1 MTLDIFNPTV
11 SVVPKGLEGKTI
23 LLYGDNST
31 GKTKQATRMEK
42 PYVMA
47 FEKGLNAIAGVPYA
61 SINKWADFK
70 KVNKQLTGKDVER
83 AKEVYSTIIVD
94 TVDAMVPM
102 VSNYVANQHGATDIA
117 SGNGGY
123 GLWKQLET
131 EFWEQINLLTG
142 AGFTV
147 VFIGHEERDKDTNR
161 IEPKGGKR
169 DMQIVRDLTDIIV
182 YLKSQ
187 GVDEDG
193 NVILSNGYVRATE
206 EYFARSRF
214 DLMPNSIVPF
224 TAEKLAEAIKI
235 GIEREEKAGSK
246 TVSYDEYVEQNKTEE
261 LNFEELKGKLRN
273 LGNKYVEADR
283 LDEFHQGMEDK
294 FGEGTKVADLKE
306 RQVEAISI
314 LIDEFEEKLQK

>member
-1 MTLDIFNPTV
+1 MSLDIFNPTI

-42 PYVMA
+42 PFVMA
-47 FEKGLNAIAGVPYA
+47 FEKGLNAISGVPYA
-61 SINKWADFK
+61 SINKWADFR
-70 KVNKQLTGKDVER
+70 KVNKQLTGKDLER
-83 AKEVYSTIIVD
+83 AKEAYSTIIVD

-102 VSNYVANQHGATDIA
+102 VSNYVANQHGANDIA
-117 SGNGGY
+117 SGNGGF

-169 DMQIVRDLTDIIV
+169 DMQIIRDLTDIIV

-193 NVILSNGYVRATE
+193 NVILSNGYVRATD

-224 TAEKLAEAIKI
+224 TAENLADAIKI
-235 GIEREEKAGSK
+235 GIEREEEAGNK
-246 TVSYDEYVEQNKTEE
+246 TVSYSEYVEQNKTED
-261 LNFEELKGKLRN
+261 LNFEEIKEALKAAGA
-273 LGNKYVEADR
+273 KYHEAGR
-283 LDEFHQGMEDK
+283 VDEFIDK
-294 FGEGTKVADLKE
+294 LNDTFGEGADVKE
-306 RQVEAISI
+306 LRPKQVEAMSV
-314 LIDEFEEKLQK
+314 LLQDLRESF

>member
-1 MTLDIFNPTV
+1 MSLDIFNPTI

-42 PYVMA
+42 PFVMA

-61 SINKWADFK
+61 SINKWADFR
-70 KVNKQLTGKDVER
+70 KVNKQLTGKDLER
-83 AKEVYSTIIVD
+83 AKEAYSTIIVD

-102 VSNYVANQHGATDIA
+102 VSNYVANQHGANDIA

-193 NVILSNGYVRATE
+193 NVILSNGYVRATD

-224 TAEKLAEAIKI
+224 TAENLADAIKI
-235 GIEREEKAGSK
+235 GIEREEEAGNK
-246 TVSYDEYVEQNKTEE
+246 TVSYSEYVEQNKTED
-261 LNFEELKGKLRN
+261 LNFEEIKDALKAAGA
-273 LGNKYVEADR
+273 KYHEAGR
-283 LDEFHQGMEDK
+283 VDEFIDK
-294 FGEGTKVADLKE
+294 LNDTFGEGADVKE
-306 RQVEAISI
+306 LRPKQVEAMSV
-314 LIDEFEEKLQK
+314 LLQELRESF

>member
-1 MTLDIFNPTV
+1 MSLDIFNPTI

-42 PYVMA
+42 PFVMA

-61 SINKWADFK
+61 SINKWADFR
-70 KVNKQLTGKDVER
+70 KVNKQLTGKDLER
-83 AKEVYSTIIVD
+83 AKEAYSTIIVD

-102 VSNYVANQHGATDIA
+102 VSNYVANQHGANDIA

-193 NVILSNGYVRATE
+193 NVILSNGYVRATD

-224 TAEKLAEAIKI
+224 TAENLADAIKI
-235 GIEREEKAGSK
+235 GIEREEEAGNK
-246 TVSYDEYVEQNKTEE
+246 TVSYSEYVEQNKTED
-261 LNFEELKGKLRN
+261 LNFEEIKEALKAAGA
-273 LGNKYVEADR
+273 KYHEAGR
-283 LDEFHQGMEDK
+283 VDEFIDK
-294 FGEGTKVADLKE
+294 LNDTFGEGADVKE
-306 RQVEAISI
+306 LRPKQVEAMSV
-314 LIDEFEEKLQK
+314 LLQDLRESF

>member
-31 GKTKQATRMEK
+31 GKTKQATRMDK

-102 VSNYVANQHGATDIA
+102 VSNYVANQHGEKDIA

-193 NVILSNGYVRATE
+193 NVILSNGYVRATD

-224 TAEKLAEAIKI
+224 TAENLADAIKI
-235 GIEREEKAGSK
+235 GIEREEEAGNK
-246 TVSYDEYVEQNKTEE
+246 TVSYSEYVEQNKTED
-261 LNFEELKGKLRN
+261 LNFEEIKEALKAAGA
-273 LGNKYVEADR
+273 KYHEAGR
-283 LDEFHQGMEDK
+283 VDEFIDK
-294 FGEGTKVADLKE
+294 LNDTFGEGADVKE
-306 RQVEAISI
+306 LRPKQVEAMSV
-314 LIDEFEEKLQK
+314 LLQDLRESF

>member
-1 MTLDIFNPTV
+1 MSLDIFNPTI

-31 GKTKQATRMEK
+31 GKTKQATRMDK
-42 PYVMA
+42 PFVMA

-61 SINKWADFK
+61 SINKWADFR
-70 KVNKQLTGKDVER
+70 KVNKQLTGKDLER
-83 AKEVYSTIIVD
+83 AKEAYSTIIVD

-193 NVILSNGYVRATE
+193 NVILSNGYVRATD

-224 TAEKLAEAIKI
+224 TAENLADAIKI
-235 GIEREEKAGSK
+235 GIEREEEAGNK
-246 TVSYDEYVEQNKTEE
+246 TVSYSEYVEQNKTEE
-261 LNFEELKGKLRN
+261 LNFAELQESLKAAGT
-273 LGNKYVEADR
+273 KYHEAGR
-283 LDEFHQGMEDK
+283 VDEFTEKLFDT
-294 FGEGTKVADLKE
+294 FGEDSNVRTLKPK
-306 RQVEAISI
+306 QVEAMSV
-314 LIDEFEEKLQK
+314 LLQDLRDSF

>member
-1 MTLDIFNPTV
+1 MSLDIFNPTI

-61 SINKWADFK
+61 SINKWSDFRK
-70 KVNKQLTGKDVER
+70 INKQLTGKDLER

-117 SGNGGY
+117 SGNGGF

-193 NVILSNGYVRATE
+193 NVILSNGYVRATD

-224 TAEKLAEAIKI
+224 TAENLADAIKI
-235 GIEREEKAGSK
+235 GIEREEEAGNK
-246 TVSYDEYVEQNKTEE
+246 TVSYSEYVEQNKTED
-261 LNFEELKGKLRN
+261 LNFEEIKAALQAA
-273 LGNKYVEADR
+273 GNKYNEAGR
-283 LDEFHQGMEDK
+283 VDEFIDK
-294 FGEGTKVADLKE
+294 LNDTFGEGADVKE
-306 RQVEAISI
+306 LRPKQVEAMSV
-314 LIDEFEEKLQK
+314 LLQDLRESF

>member
-1 MTLDIFNPTV
+1 MSLDIFNPTI

-42 PYVMA
+42 PFVMA
-47 FEKGLNAIAGVPYA
+47 FEKGLNAISGVPYA
-61 SINKWADFK
+61 SINKWADFR
-70 KVNKQLTGKDVER
+70 KVNKQLTGKDLER
-83 AKEVYSTIIVD
+83 AKEAYSTIIVD

-102 VSNYVANQHGATDIA
+102 VSNYVANQHGANDIA

-169 DMQIVRDLTDIIV
+169 DMQIIRDLTDIIV

-193 NVILSNGYVRATE
+193 NVILSNGYVRATD

-224 TAEKLAEAIKI
+224 TAENLADAIKI
-235 GIEREEKAGSK
+235 GIEREEEAGNK
-246 TVSYDEYVEQNKTEE
+246 TVSYSEYVEQNKTED
-261 LNFEELKGKLRN
+261 LNFEEIKEALKAAGA
-273 LGNKYVEADR
+273 KYHEAGR
-283 LDEFHQGMEDK
+283 VDEFIDK
-294 FGEGTKVADLKE
+294 LNDTFGEGADVKE
-306 RQVEAISI
+306 LRPKQVEAMSV
-314 LIDEFEEKLQK
+314 LLQDLRESF

>member
-1 MTLDIFNPTV
+1 MTLDIFNPTI

-31 GKTKQATRMEK
+31 GKTKQATRMDK
-42 PYVMA
+42 PFVMA

-61 SINKWADFK
+61 SINKWADFR
-70 KVNKQLTGKDVER
+70 KVNKQLTGKDLER
-83 AKEVYSTIIVD
+83 AKEAYSTIIVD

-193 NVILSNGYVRATE
+193 NVILSNGYVRATD

-224 TAEKLAEAIKI
+224 TAENLADAIKI
-235 GIEREEKAGSK
+235 GIEREEEAGNK
-246 TVSYDEYVEQNKTEE
+246 TVSYSEYVEQNKTEE
-261 LNFEELKGKLRN
+261 LNFEEIKEALKAAGA
-273 LGNKYVEADR
+273 KYHEAGR
-283 LDEFHQGMEDK
+283 VDEFIDK
-294 FGEGTKVADLKE
+294 LNDTFGEGADVKE
-306 RQVEAISI
+306 LRPKQVEAMSV
-314 LIDEFEEKLQK
+314 LLQDLRDSF